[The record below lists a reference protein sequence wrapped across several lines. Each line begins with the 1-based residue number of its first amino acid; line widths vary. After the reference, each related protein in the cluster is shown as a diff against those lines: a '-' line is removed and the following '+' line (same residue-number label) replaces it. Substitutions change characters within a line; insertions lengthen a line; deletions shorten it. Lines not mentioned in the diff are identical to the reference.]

1 MMLSLL
7 MFGIAAVGL
16 IMVPMGFQFL
26 AVLGGK
32 ALLLAKMALILTAIQ
47 GLKKIATSNVNYGL
61 YTTPPEHHH
70 HHQGHCKDGLCN
82 VGYNTLG
89 DDDNIFFGLDVD
101 TQYDHDNAFC
111 TYI

>member
-1 MMLSLL
+1 MMMSLM
-7 MFGIAAVGL
+7 MFGIAAVAL

-61 YTTPPEHHH
+61 YSTPDHHH
-70 HHQGHCKDGLCN
+70 HGHCKDELCSF
-82 VGYNTLG
+82 GYNPLEG
-89 DDDNIFFGLDVD
+89 QHYPYFRGR
-101 TQYDHDNAFC
+101 
-111 TYI
+111 